1 MKVPLRYQVTES
13 DCGTTSLI
21 NAISYVFNREEIPAK
36 LIHAVTTYTL
46 DNFSEKGGENEG
58 GTSIFSL
65 ELLQHWITQLSDFE
79 RFPIKVKL
87 FEKEEAILQLDKAN
101 KLFSKNGCILAS
113 VWLMHEAHYVIITN
127 IDKHFAYIFD
137 PYLVEP
143 KYFSK
148 SKNIKIIKNMPF
160 SYNRR
165 VRLSQLFLDNK
176 KDYSLIKNNEYQE
189 LMIIERKKNSTRSQ
203 IKTP

>member
-1 MKVPLRYQVTES
+1 MKVPLCYQVTES

-36 LIHAVTTYTL
+36 LIHATTTYTL
-46 DNFSEKGGENEG
+46 DSFSKQGGENEG

-65 ELLQHWITQLSDFE
+65 ELLQHWITQFSDSE
-79 RFPIKVKL
+79 KFPIKVRL
-87 FEKEEAILQLDKAN
+87 FEKEDAILQIDKAN
-101 KLFSKNGCILAS
+101 KLFNKNGCILAS
-113 VWLMHEAHYVIITN
+113 VWLMRDAHYIIITN

-137 PYLVEP
+137 PYFVES

-165 VRLSQLFLDNK
+165 VRLSQLFLDDK
-176 KDYSLIKNNEYQE
+176 EDYSLIKDNEYKE
-189 LMIIERKKNSTRSQ
+189 LMIVERKKND
-203 IKTP
+203 